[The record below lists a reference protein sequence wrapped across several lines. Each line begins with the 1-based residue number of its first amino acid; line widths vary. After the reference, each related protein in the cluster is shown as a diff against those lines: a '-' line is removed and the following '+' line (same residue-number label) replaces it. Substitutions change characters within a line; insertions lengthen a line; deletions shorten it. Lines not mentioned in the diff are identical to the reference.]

1 MRCILRI
8 TLILLLGTCFF
19 CMISCPCRA
28 DTADPMQEMQDRLT
42 ALEIPQEADDA
53 LRDTGIDPA
62 DPAGIRALSP
72 ESVWQK
78 LRQTVS
84 EEAAAP
90 LRLCGSLLALTVLT
104 ALLGGF
110 SDAAAGDSLRQQY
123 DTVCTL
129 ICVCAAARPVCT
141 CLIRTAD
148 ALSDGQVF
156 MAGFV
161 PVFAA
166 FLAAGGAIAGG
177 STYQVFVLFLTE
189 IFMQLTNGILFPLL
203 QMGTAAG
210 IADAVAPRL
219 KLGKLA
225 DGLRSAV
232 TWLLGTVTAL
242 FSAMLSVR
250 GIVASAADTLAA
262 KSVRLIASG
271 IPIVGSAVS
280 EAYGTVQGS
289 IRLLR
294 NGTGAVGMLV
304 ILWLTLPPLLSLLI
318 YRAVFWLMQLVS
330 ELAGTDSL
338 AKLYR
343 NMQAVLSAAFA
354 MLICDAVMLTV
365 SGGLMILLTG
375 AQ

>member
-1 MRCILRI
+1 MRGILRI
-8 TLILLLGTCFF
+8 STVLLLISVCFF
-19 CMISCPCRA
+19 MMRLPCSA
-28 DTADPMQEMQDRLT
+28 DTDDPLQAMQERLY
-42 ALEIPQEADDA
+42 ALDIPQDADDA
-53 LRDTGIDPA
+53 LRDLDVDPA
-62 DPAGIRALSP
+62 DPAGITALSP
-72 ESVWQK
+72 GSVWQR
-78 LRQTVS
+78 LRQTIA

-90 LRLCGSLLALTVLT
+90 LRLCGMLLSLTVLT
-104 ALLGGF
+104 ALLGGL
-110 SDAAAGDSLRQQY
+110 SDAAAGDTLRPQY

-129 ICVCAAARPVCT
+129 ICVCTAVKPVCT
-141 CLIRTAD
+141 CLLRTAD

-166 FLAAGGAIAGG
+166 FLAAGGSVAGS

-189 IFMQLTNGILFPLL
+189 GFMQLTNAVLFPLL

-210 IADAVAPRL
+210 IADAIAPKM
-219 KLGKLA
+219 KLGRLA
-225 DGLRSAV
+225 DGFRTAV

-250 GIVASAADTLAA
+250 SFVASAADTLAS
-262 KSVRLIASG
+262 KSVRLLTAG

-280 EAYGTVQGS
+280 EAYSTVQGS

-294 NGTGAVGMLV
+294 NGTGAVGVLV

-318 YRAVFWLMQLVS
+318 YRAVFGLMQLLS
-330 ELAGTDSL
+330 ELAGAESL
-338 AKLYR
+338 AKLYK
-343 NMQAVLSAAFA
+343 NMQTVLSAAFA

-365 SGGLMILLTG
+365 SGALMILLTG